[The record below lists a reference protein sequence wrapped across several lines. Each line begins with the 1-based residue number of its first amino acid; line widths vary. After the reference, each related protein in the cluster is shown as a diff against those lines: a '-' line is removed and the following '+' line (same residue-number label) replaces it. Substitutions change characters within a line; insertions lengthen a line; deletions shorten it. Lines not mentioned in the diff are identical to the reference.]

1 MPDESNE
8 QSMAGVRGLV
18 TGGVLLLSVGGV
30 ISLAGGLAV
39 AAAAFKATR
48 GWVQTWEAPPKVVA
62 QRRWAQARSAAM
74 AGAQGWRQ
82 NGNQTVEA
90 PR

>member
-1 MPDESNE
+1 MPVESNE
-8 QSMAGVRGLV
+8 QPIAAVRGLLA
-18 TGGVLLLSVGGV
+18 GGVVLLAVGGA

-39 AAAAFKATR
+39 TVAAVKATR
-48 GWVQTWEAPPKVVA
+48 GWLQTWDTPPKVVA
-62 QRRWAQARSAAM
+62 QRRWAQARSAAQ

-82 NGNQTVEA
+82 NGYQGVEV